1 MIFFFCTECGC
12 NGMFS
17 RQLYLD
23 QHILSGAHDYGN
35 RSTGTDNVKYS
46 LSEKIKQ
53 SSHFFTNP
61 GRSN

>member
-1 MIFFFCTECGC
+1 
-12 NGMFS
+12 MFS

-23 QHILSGAHDYGN
+23 QHSLSGAHDYGN
-35 RSTGTDNVKYS
+35 RSTGTDNVKHS